1 MKFYGT
7 VGYADGQTESA
18 PGVWEE
24 TIVERKYY
32 GDVVRSSR
40 RLDAPP
46 TTPNSDIRLDDSI
59 SILADAYA
67 NGNYA
72 NMRYVELDGSN
83 WTVTGVQIQ
92 PPRLILTIGEL
103 WNGNTV

>member
-1 MKFYGT
+1 VKFHGT

-24 TIVERKYY
+24 TITARTYY
-32 GDVVRSSR
+32 GDVVRNSR

-46 TTPNSDIRLDDSI
+46 TTPISDIRMEHSI

-67 NGNYA
+67 NGNYV

-83 WTVTGVQIQ
+83 WTITNVERR

-103 WNGNTV
+103 WNGNTA